1 MGKVAVMGAGS
12 WGTAYGAL
20 CVDAGE
26 STTLWARRAELAEEI
41 VAEHTNASY
50 LPDIELPA
58 ALQATADPDEALH
71 GADVVVLAVPSIGL
85 EEQLSAWGTSIP
97 ADATMVSLIKGVDVA
112 SLRFGSQVI
121 SESLGCDPD
130 RIVVVSGPN
139 LAKECALRLPSATVA
154 ASPDERRAQRVQA
167 ASMGPSFRVYTNVDK
182 VGVEVA
188 GAVKNVIALAAGM
201 AQGLGFGDNTNAAVI
216 TRGLA
221 EMSRLGVALGGNALT
236 FAGLAG
242 VGDLVATC
250 TSPKSRNRTVGERMG
265 RGESL
270 PDIIASM
277 NMVAEGVKSSQ
288 AILGLAE
295 RVGVE
300 MPIAQGV
307 VAVIHHDHDPM
318 ELVEALLTRRAKSE
332 TEGLGG

>member
-1 MGKVAVMGAGS
+1 MSKVAVMGAGS
-12 WGTAYGAL
+12 WGTAYAAL
-20 CVDAGE
+20 CADAG
-26 STTLWARRAELAEEI
+26 SATTLWARRPELAEELRTR
-41 VAEHTNASY
+41 HTNEDY
-50 LPDIELPA
+50 LPGIELPD
-58 ALQATADPDEALH
+58 ALRASADPQDVLH
-71 GADVVVLAVPSIGL
+71 DAEVVVLAVPSVGL
-85 EEQLSAWGTSIP
+85 EAQLDAWGGSIP
-97 ADATMVSLIKGVDVA
+97 EQATLVSLIKGVDVA

-121 SESLGCDPD
+121 VERLDCAPQ
-130 RIVVVSGPN
+130 RVVVVSGPN

-154 ASPDERRAQRVQA
+154 ACEDEDRARQVQQ

-182 VGVEVA
+182 TGVEVA

-221 EMSRLGVALGGNALT
+221 EMSRLGIALGGNALT

-250 TSPKSRNRTVGERMG
+250 TSPRSRNRTVGERLG
-265 RGESL
+265 AGEAL
-270 PDIIASM
+270 EDIIASM

-295 RVGVE
+295 RHGVE

-307 VAVIHHDHDPM
+307 VAVVHHGHDPR
-318 ELVEALLTRRAKSE
+318 ELVDALLTRRARSE
-332 TEGLGG
+332 TEGIDR